1 MIHVAT
7 EETETVPKK
16 SETTN
21 EHEKP
26 REKKERFRPPTKV
39 HELMHIFS
47 RVRICEQMSAT
58 THRYFF
64 LRYNI
69 S

>member
-1 MIHVAT
+1 MIHVVT
-7 EETETVPKK
+7 EDAEAVPKK

-39 HELMHIFS
+39 HELIY
-47 RVRICEQMSAT
+47 I
-58 THRYFF
+58 
-64 LRYNI
+64 
-69 S
+69 